1 MEIKKNQIYTMT
13 IEDIGAEGEG
23 IGKVDG
29 FTLFVKDALIG
40 DEIEVKVIK
49 AKKNYGYGRLMHVV
63 TPSPYRVEA
72 KCPNARACGGC
83 QIQHLDYAEQ
93 LKYKQKKVENLL
105 ERVGKVKDY
114 EMLPIMGMEEP
125 YYYRNKAQFPVGR
138 NKDGEIVTGFYAGRT
153 HSIIDTEHC
162 YIQHPLNEKLIQIV
176 KKWMNQ
182 NQIEPYDEM
191 SGKGLV
197 RHILTRI
204 GYHTKEV
211 MVCLVINGKKLPKAD
226 ILVDMLKDVPG
237 MTSIC
242 FNVNREKTNVIL
254 GNEVHVLWGQGYIE
268 DYIGDIKF
276 QISPLSF
283 YQVNPVQTQKLYG
296 KALEFAGLTG
306 KETVWDLYCGIGTIS
321 LFLAKNAAQVYGVE
335 IVPQAIEDAKKNA
348 KINGITNAEF
358 FVGKSEEV
366 LPKYYEDY
374 AKAHGG
380 QTITA
385 DVIVVDPPRKG
396 CDEKLLEC
404 IVSMQPKRMVYVS
417 CDPATL
423 ARDLSYMENHGYKV
437 IKAQC
442 CDMFAHSVHCETVC
456 LLVRKNSYLQS

>member
-1 MEIKKNQIYTMT
+1 MEIKKNEIYTMT

-49 AKKNYGYGRLMHVV
+49 VKKNYGYGRLMRII

-114 EMLPIMGMEEP
+114 EMLQIMGMEEP

-182 NQIEPYDEM
+182 NQIEPYDEV
-191 SGKGLV
+191 SGRGLV
-197 RHILTRI
+197 RHILTRV
-204 GYHTKEV
+204 GYRTKEV

-254 GNEVHVLWGQGYIE
+254 GNEVQVLWGQGYIE

-296 KALEFAGLTG
+296 KAFEFASLTG

-374 AKAHGG
+374 AKTHNG

-423 ARDLSYMENHGYKV
+423 ARDLNYMEAHGYKV
-437 IKAQC
+437 LKAQC
-442 CDMFAHSVHCETVC
+442 CDMFAHSVHVETVV
-456 LLVRKNSYLQS
+456 LLQRKNM